1 LPAQAPPRQAVAT
14 PLVII
19 PDGRL
24 SPIEV
29 QQVPALRDGQLLFI
43 GTPVKSDEK
52 PPPGREGDYLTIEV
66 SLVLTQRTS
75 PDGIEPDELVT
86 EVQGSTR
93 RYYSPLRKDD
103 PVEPGKVLIRSR
115 QIPLRRLRDGD
126 EVREGQ
132 LLALVDPSLAVD
144 DLRIKAAK
152 LEAAE
157 ADRVASE
164 KTREEAK
171 ERFFSAEKLRA
182 KGGMSQ
188 EEYRGALLT
197 WDRYKYET
205 IGKEQQVIVQAKELR
220 QAETVVDLHAIHS
233 KITGQVKNL
242 LKHRGEAVRNLDTV
256 MVLQD
261 NRRLRIEGRVDY
273 PHRRHLKVGDRIAV
287 EPTQS
292 ASPSLV
298 LLGHMQEI
306 TGVAV
311 SMAGDIVSSS
321 EDRTV
326 RVWNRHAGQER
337 LILPHKAAVRCVACD
352 PVANLC
358 LSGGADG
365 IGRLW
370 NLGGDGATPAVELR
384 DGHRG
389 GINCVTFSKDGRWCA
404 TGGEDRAICLWQVA
418 DGALLQRFPAELG
431 HRGAVTSVQILPA
444 DKEGEQW
451 LVSAGRGDHTLLA
464 WPLASD
470 GTPGTPLNIGRR
482 GGDVNLLGFSA
493 DGKEVLF
500 DQGKELRL
508 LSLPSRTLAGVLTS
522 TTGTNFTTLA
532 LFSPDRKLILT
543 ASGTEGRLQL
553 WRSPTPHTRGYELR
567 QLAWPGDPVTC
578 GAFAP
583 DGTFLVAGTR
593 DRSLLVWTVPSKQ
606 EVETQPTA
614 EIVLVEN
621 DLDLNSRQVRVH
633 AELDNRRFEL
643 TSSALANLKAQHVS
657 ETVLQRLAPLVGK
670 EFTSEKN
677 FRDALAGLSIPP
689 DELAR
694 FAPVLVSNAEKAGPL
709 LPGNT
714 ATMVVYPK

>member
-1 LPAQAPPRQAVAT
+1 
-14 PLVII
+14 
-19 PDGRL
+19 
-24 SPIEV
+24 
-29 QQVPALRDGQLLFI
+29 
-43 GTPVKSDEK
+43 
-52 PPPGREGDYLTIEV
+52 
-66 SLVLTQRTS
+66 
-75 PDGIEPDELVT
+75 
-86 EVQGSTR
+86 
-93 RYYSPLRKDD
+93 
-103 PVEPGKVLIRSR
+103 
-115 QIPLRRLRDGD
+115 
-126 EVREGQ
+126 
-132 LLALVDPSLAVD
+132 
-144 DLRIKAAK
+144 
-152 LEAAE
+152 
-157 ADRVASE
+157 
-164 KTREEAK
+164 
-171 ERFFSAEKLRA
+171 
-182 KGGMSQ
+182 M
-188 EEYRGALLT
+188 
-197 WDRYKYET
+197 
-205 IGKEQQVIVQAKELR
+205 
-220 QAETVVDLHAIHS
+220 
-233 KITGQVKNL
+233 
-242 LKHRGEAVRNLDTV
+242 
-256 MVLQD
+256 
-261 NRRLRIEGRVDY
+261 
-273 PHRRHLKVGDRIAV
+273 
-287 EPTQS
+287 
-292 ASPSLV
+292 
-298 LLGHMQEI
+298 
-306 TGVAV
+306 
-311 SMAGDIVSSS
+311 
-321 EDRTV
+321 
-326 RVWNRHAGQER
+326 
-337 LILPHKAAVRCVACD
+337 
-352 PVANLC
+352 
-358 LSGGADG
+358 
-365 IGRLW
+365 
-370 NLGGDGATPAVELR
+370 
-384 DGHRG
+384 
-389 GINCVTFSKDGRWCA
+389 
-404 TGGEDRAICLWQVA
+404 
-418 DGALLQRFPAELG
+418 
-431 HRGAVTSVQILPA
+431 
-444 DKEGEQW
+444 
-451 LVSAGRGDHTLLA
+451 
-464 WPLASD
+464 
-470 GTPGTPLNIGRR
+470 
-482 GGDVNLLGFSA
+482 NLLGFSA